1 MTTRISIQH
10 TDRIGWK
17 DIGSG
22 CDLIG
27 GMDLNKTTK
36 ILVGIAT
43 AVVLIAVLALAVGGS
58 DDYDYGSQAKQEID
72 KYGYDSE
79 ELEFDVEKGVNA
91 LGVSIIKV
99 EGTFLSDGTVHGF
112 TMTTMDDH
120 ELVTLTIDDYTFW
133 GDDMGNASYNYRV
146 EEIGPFDYE
155 SYGYTFTESP
165 AEGMTFALVTLA
177 IRNVGHADGL
187 TVSVPEFANSLGNRY
202 TYDPSATF
210 NHDSTYSDLM
220 LSSVGLGNTVVY
232 TLIYE
237 VPEGTVEGGEPVW
250 SNMDLDVYGYVL
262 DETLELP

>member
-1 MTTRISIQH
+1 MKTRISIQH

-36 ILVGIAT
+36 ILVGIAA

-99 EGTFLSDGTVHGF
+99 EGTFSSDGTVHSF

-133 GDDMGNASYNYRV
+133 GGDMGDASYNYRV
-146 EEIGPFDYE
+146 EEIGQFDYE
-155 SYGYTFTESP
+155 S
-165 AEGMTFALVTLA
+165 
-177 IRNVGHADGL
+177 
-187 TVSVPEFANSLGNRY
+187 
-202 TYDPSATF
+202 
-210 NHDSTYSDLM
+210 
-220 LSSVGLGNTVVY
+220 
-232 TLIYE
+232 
-237 VPEGTVEGGEPVW
+237 
-250 SNMDLDVYGYVL
+250 
-262 DETLELP
+262 